1 MGRAQQVPM
10 FDADRPWGA
19 YAPGAWSAL
28 LLRASHAMP
37 ARLWRL
43 VFVLRRAIR
52 YNVDHPL
59 DVIIWGYRL
68 RLLPRG
74 NMSES
79 KLLFAPQ
86 LFDSAELALLAQHLE
101 PGGVFVDIGAN
112 VGAYSL
118 WASRAAPGRIR
129 VLAIE
134 PDPDMRRRLQ
144 FNLGTNDIGG
154 VEVCPVALS
163 DRDGVGAL
171 LVNPLQRGENTLVA
185 EQARQ
190 AGGERV
196 AQAVP
201 LKTLLGLLQEHG
213 VTKVDVL
220 KIDIEGHETPVL
232 RHFFS
237 HAPRTLWPRLAIT
250 ESRREIAGQIGSL
263 FAQCGYRQVL
273 ATALNV
279 AFEREAEADK

>member
-1 MGRAQQVPM
+1 MGRDLQVPV
-10 FDADRPWGA
+10 FDADRPWGD
-19 YAPGAWSAL
+19 YAPGAWNAL

-37 ARLWRL
+37 AGLRRL
-43 VFVLRRAIR
+43 VFVLRRVIR
-52 YNVDHPL
+52 STVDHPL

-74 NMSES
+74 NMSET

-86 LFDSAELALLAQHLE
+86 LFDPSELALMARHLE
-101 PGGVFVDIGAN
+101 AGGVFVDIGAN
-112 VGAYSL
+112 AGAYSL
-118 WASRAAPGRIR
+118 WAHRAACGRVR

-134 PDPDMRRRLQ
+134 PDPEMRRRLQ
-144 FNLGTNDIGG
+144 FNLATNGIAE

-171 LVNPLQRGENTLVA
+171 LVNPRQRGENTLVA

-196 AQAVP
+196 AQTVP

-213 VTKVDVL
+213 VTSVDVL
-220 KIDIEGHETPVL
+220 KIDIEGHELPVM

-237 HAPRTLWPRLAIT
+237 HAPPGLWPRLAIT
-250 ESRREIAGQIGSL
+250 ESRRETAAPIESL
-263 FAQCGYRQVL
+263 FAQRGYRQVL
-273 ATALNV
+273 STALNV
-279 AFEREAEADK
+279 AFEREAEAGK